1 MMHDMQILRIT
12 YSVCRKGMDGMENF
26 GENEAAQGI
35 FGQTRTILTIL
46 LSNAIL
52 SQGEDVYHRP

>member
-1 MMHDMQILRIT
+1 
-12 YSVCRKGMDGMENF
+12 MENF

-35 FGQTRTILTIL
+35 FGQTTTISTIL

-52 SQGEDVYHRP
+52 SQREDVYHRP